1 MIEYLKNRRGWFY
14 LRQIRE
20 NRALIMGFSIAFILL
35 SSLYHYL
42 LLCQYPPMGEDLMS
56 ISLAYSHLH
65 LGTEYYGREILW
77 MVSTFLAVQIGGM
90 SYFAMRLH
98 WVFLYSI
105 LLCETMFLCL
115 TQKQGGRIKL
125 YCIFLVGLF
134 AVVLFPAADAPTLFQ
149 VGCDDLSYFW
159 LPTYHYPARIYAVAC
174 LLLLF
179 LAIRCKGRKGRVVY
193 ATTIAVIS
201 LYALKWTDLIF
212 VIMFLAPAVIVLFLR
227 LFHKAET
234 RKYAVFLFVAGMF
247 FLLLS
252 RILPLS
258 TTHNL
263 WTKAHDAIYEGPVY
277 GSTNWT
283 SWNRL
288 GERVLSYLR
297 LLGVTFN
304 IQIEDMP
311 VISLHTV
318 VALLKI
324 AILAVGYMLMF
335 HIIKCSL
342 HGKGKEHGYDFVDEI
357 LAWSYLML
365 SCIYLFTEF
374 GEVIA
379 CGRYFSGM
387 TTVMTIL
394 LCRNLELIPRIG
406 GWDTVREIGHKREL
420 FFICT
425 MILCICST
433 GKIWKEHATDVY
445 GDELKAIVEY
455 IEATQYGY
463 TVANY
468 WTWPHIQA
476 LSGGQVM
483 AYESQDD
490 IRQVYGDDAKI
501 AYIITNNT
509 DNPDHT
515 SGHSFYFHCN
525 SYEEICEYY
534 SAPTRII
541 NYDKLQLVV
550 YENGIQITE

>member
-1 MIEYLKNRRGWFY
+1 MKNWRSW
-14 LRQIRE
+14 ICSRE
-20 NRALIMGFSIAFILL
+20 RKQNRVIILGFCIAFILL
-35 SSLYHYL
+35 SALYHYL

-56 ISLAYSHLH
+56 ISSVFSYLH
-65 LGTEYYGREILW
+65 LGTEYHGWEILW
-77 MVSTFLAVQIGGM
+77 TAGTFLAVKIGGM
-90 SYFAMRLH
+90 SYFAMRLL

-105 LLCETMFLCL
+105 LLSETIFLCL

-159 LPTYHYPARIYAVAC
+159 QPTYHYPARIYAVAC

-179 LAIRCKGRKGRVVY
+179 LAIRCKERKRRIVY
-193 ATTIAVIS
+193 ATTIAIIS

-212 VIMFLAPAVIVLFLR
+212 VIMFLAPAVIVLFLW

-234 RKYAVFLFVAGMF
+234 RKYAVSLFVVGMF
-247 FLLLS
+247 FMLLS

-258 TTHNL
+258 TTQSL
-263 WTKAHDAIYEGPVY
+263 WTRAHNAIYEGPVY

-288 GERVLSYLR
+288 GERVLSYFQ
-297 LLGVTFN
+297 LLSVTFN

-318 VALLKI
+318 VSFLKI
-324 AILAVGYMLMF
+324 AILAMGYMLMF

-342 HGKGKEHGYDFVDEI
+342 RGKGKEHGYDFVDEI

-394 LCRNLELIPRIG
+394 LCRNLELIPQIA

-420 FFICT
+420 FLVCT
-425 MILCICST
+425 MILCICSS
-433 GKIWKEHATDVY
+433 GRIWQDHATDVY

-455 IEATQYGY
+455 IEETQYGY

-468 WTWPHIQA
+468 WTWPHIQT
-476 LSGGQVM
+476 LSEGQVM
-483 AYESQDD
+483 AYESQDN
-490 IRQVYGDDAKI
+490 IKQVYGDDAKI
-501 AYIITNNT
+501 AYIVTNNM
-509 DNPDHT
+509 DNPDHI
-515 SGHSFYFHCN
+515 GHHSKYLYCN
-525 SYEEICEYY
+525 SYEEICAFY
-534 SAPTRII
+534 SEPTRII
-541 NYDKLQLVV
+541 QYDKLQLVV
-550 YENGIQITE
+550 YENGIQIPE